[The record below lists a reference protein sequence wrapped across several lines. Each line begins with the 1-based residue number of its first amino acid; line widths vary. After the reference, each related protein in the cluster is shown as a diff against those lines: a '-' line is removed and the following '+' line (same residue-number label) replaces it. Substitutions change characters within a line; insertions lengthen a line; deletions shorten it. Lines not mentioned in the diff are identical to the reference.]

1 LTNFSI
7 NKQQFPLAFQTPNK
21 INLASLE
28 NIQGKNNTLSDK
40 EQKGH
45 FYIS

>member
-1 LTNFSI
+1 M

-28 NIQGKNNTLSDK
+28 RLKVKKNTLLDK
-40 EQKGH
+40 GQKEH